1 MAAKFRVGITRDIL
15 DSRGEPA
22 FGRAALAVLD
32 AAPDIEWEYLPAVVG
47 ELTADHASRY
57 DALYVNMARTPAAA
71 VARHDVIEMPL
82 ASVVPTHALGELP
95 LDVLGELL
103 ESASEHLLGA

>member
-32 AAPDIEWEYLPAVVG
+32 EAPDIEWEYLPVVVG
-47 ELTADHASRY
+47 ELTRAPSGAAGGS
-57 DALYVNMARTPAAA
+57 APAR
-71 VARHDVIEMPL
+71 
-82 ASVVPTHALGELP
+82 
-95 LDVLGELL
+95 
-103 ESASEHLLGA
+103 